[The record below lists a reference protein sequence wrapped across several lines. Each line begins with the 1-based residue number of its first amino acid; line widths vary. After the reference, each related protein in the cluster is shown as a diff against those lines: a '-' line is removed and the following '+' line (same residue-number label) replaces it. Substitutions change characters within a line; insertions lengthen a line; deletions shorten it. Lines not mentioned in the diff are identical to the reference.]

1 VFALPHHSITVFLA
15 GTAVAGVGFGTGFQ
29 GAVRSVVSFAAPH
42 ERAGVLSIV
51 FIVAYLSMGVPALA
65 AGALLAR
72 HGNII
77 TTAGQFGMV
86 VIALALASVLATGL
100 RSAVGRTRK
109 KRLASC

>member
-1 VFALPHHSITVFLA
+1 
-15 GTAVAGVGFGTGFQ
+15 
-29 GAVRSVVSFAAPH
+29 
-42 ERAGVLSIV
+42 VLSIV

-77 TTAGQFGMV
+77 ATAGQFGMV

-100 RSAVGRTRK
+100 RRAMGRARK